1 MTTKNLG
8 QVAGVFIGTTPPE
21 NITLIWYD
29 NTPNQML
36 HKVYD
41 VNLAQWVV
49 LDKNTIS
56 SITYSELVNLAT
68 TVGLSVGAWFK
79 ISDKGNALALAI
91 TSTKI
96 QYDDELGNI
105 LIDDLGT
112 NVQYHVTSSNLSID
126 DVIGVFDVVNKKLVF
141 QFNEQTPDY
150 TADDYILGKVK
161 RNNIW
166 SLAKYKL
173 SSFLSKATGN
183 SITWNGGFFF
193 NFNNAIHNI
202 LDQSGGVVAKDTY
215 DIDLQNL
222 NAAINNVGEENQTII
237 ENAQTALTQA
247 TTDTAIY
254 NKKVP
259 TDLVTGGEPL
269 DVVKNDTLHTAI
281 SKIQRW
287 INRFKYATG
296 IRISQSFTTHLHMFG
311 TMPEYINNNDTVE
324 SAFQKVQYWL
334 KYLEDK
340 TQTNV
345 IAFDY
350 VVDSD
355 DSLKELKNQTTVENV
370 LIKKGTWIYETSG
383 TNRSDTMLLLKDNI
397 KYIYAEPGSLIKF
410 TGNADL
416 VSGSYQ
422 DYNLIYFA
430 DKKTDVKFENIN
442 VLIDFS
448 SSSANNFITCF
459 KNISNLENCS
469 VTNTDNIGGNEIL
482 MGFNNCDYLN
492 YCKVIGWLESGFRY
506 CNYLSK
512 CIVRNSNVNK
522 PAIIGFMDCNFLT
535 NCEHNLNINKGLG
548 ILNYLSSY
556 YYCKNLNF
564 CNSIIQSDGD
574 IRSFFNCEN
583 GVGCNSKIV
592 YDNDNSSKSAQCY
605 SGSNF
610 NNCLSEITKIGSG
623 SVYGF
628 IGSTKIMNCSVKGF
642 TENDS
647 DKKYQAAYASSTYN
661 KTYACADTSDG
672 GFNS

>member
-1 MTTKNLG
+1 MATKNLG

-21 NITLIWYD
+21 NVTLIWYD

-68 TVGLSVGAWFK
+68 TVGLSIGAWFK
-79 ISDKGNALALAI
+79 ITDRGNSLALAI
-91 TSTKI
+91 TSTKV
-96 QYDDELGNI
+96 QYDDVLGNI

-161 RNNIW
+161 RNNVW

-173 SSFLSKATGN
+173 SSFLSKVTGN

-237 ENAQTALTQA
+237 ENAQTALEQA

-296 IRISQSFTTHLHMFG
+296 IKISDNFAPSQTAG
-311 TMPEYINNNDTVE
+311 NINNNDTVD
-324 SAFQKVQYWL
+324 SAFRKVQ
-334 KYLEDK
+334 KYMNDIGGGSIPEIK
-340 TQTNV
+340 KG
-345 IAFDY
+345 ISYDY
-350 VVDSD
+350 IVDSNEK
-355 DSLKELKNQTTVENV
+355 LIGLVRNPLATTV
-370 LIKKGTWIYETSG
+370 LIKRGIWVFDFGTNTNNLLVLHENTTLIHCEDEAYIKFVGDNNLRENGSNRSLITRESFSGKPIREYCDIKVITDIIQKTSG
-383 TNRSDTMLLLKDNI
+383 GVNVIDIIFSNLSNLYRCEYYNEIKQITSYAFKNCNNLFACTTKVLGREAFVNCNFLNRCFINKN
-397 KYIYAEPGSLIKF
+397 SL
-410 TGNADL
+410 
-416 VSGSYQ
+416 S
-422 DYNLIYFA
+422 
-430 DKKTDVKFENIN
+430 IN
-442 VLIDFS
+442 VL
-448 SSSANNFITCF
+448 AC
-459 KNISNLENCS
+459 
-469 VTNTDNIGGNEIL
+469 
-482 MGFNNCDYLN
+482 
-492 YCKVIGWLESGFRY
+492 FRY
-506 CNYLSK
+506 CNDLYGCYCEGVISQGSK
-512 CIVRNSNVNK
+512 NFVTCKRMSNCWVKISTSSTSIVEGFSN
-522 PAIIGFMDCNFLT
+522 CSYLT
-535 NCEHNLNINKGLG
+535 NCNSEIIPNDINSNSGVNFQSCKMLNNCEVRGLTSYANIKGFYLCGGVSHCASYGLG
-548 ILNYLSSY
+548 IGQSFPQSYAQSGTLFEEIYL
-556 YYCKNLNF
+556 C
-564 CNSIIQSDGD
+564 
-574 IRSFFNCEN
+574 
-583 GVGCNSKIV
+583 
-592 YDNDNSSKSAQCY
+592 
-605 SGSNF
+605 SN
-610 NNCLSEITKIGSG
+610 TP
-623 SVYGF
+623 
-628 IGSTKIMNCSVKGF
+628 
-642 TENDS
+642 
-647 DKKYQAAYASSTYN
+647 
-661 KTYACADTSDG
+661 DG
-672 GFNS
+672 GFNFISTDNNG